1 MKPVVTWIVLAN
13 ARNAK
18 VLQNVGVGKGVTAV
32 SGKTWTAPE
41 AELPRDN
48 AGVGYSI
55 AGPGRAAVE
64 QTDPQEVIDE
74 NFAKTVIEDLSKAHY
89 QKQFDRLILIAGP
102 HMLGLLRAQIDTG
115 LQRVLAGELSK
126 DLLNQPDDVV
136 ESHIGELIAV

>member
-1 MKPVVTWIVLAN
+1 
-13 ARNAK
+13 
-18 VLQNVGVGKGVTAV
+18 V

-115 LQRVLAGELSK
+115 FQRVLAGELSK